1 MKERLDREK
10 DRNNNKEMKE
20 RLDREKDRN
29 KSELKIIFSRQN
41 APFSSGEHNSAAN
54 NVE

>member
-29 KSELKIIFSRQN
+29 KSE
-41 APFSSGEHNSAAN
+41 
-54 NVE
+54 